1 MYLLFLSNYLAY
13 TLIEEVL
20 YIIVMEK
27 HYLYVDIQ

>member
-13 TLIEEVL
+13 ALIEEVL

-27 HYLYVDIQ
+27 HYLYVYIQ